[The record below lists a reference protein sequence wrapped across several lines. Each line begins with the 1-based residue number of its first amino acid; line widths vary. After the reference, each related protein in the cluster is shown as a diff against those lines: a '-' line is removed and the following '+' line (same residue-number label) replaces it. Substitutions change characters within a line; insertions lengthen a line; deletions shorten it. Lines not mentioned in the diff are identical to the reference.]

1 MVAGLM
7 KVGAGDGSDFSVT
20 IVTGGEVVTE
30 TGFRDEAQVSRDYDP
45 LQDRVSTGRGVELQT
60 KVCDDFMYV
69 CMYYHPI
76 PLVLPPEAA
85 LTILLIKLLTIT

>member
-45 LQDRVSTGRGVELQT
+45 LQDRVSTERRR
-60 KVCDDFMYV
+60 
-69 CMYYHPI
+69 
-76 PLVLPPEAA
+76 A
-85 LTILLIKLLTIT
+85 LNEGLRRFHNHRECFCPTRAL

>member
-20 IVTGGEVVTE
+20 IMTGGEVVTE

-45 LQDRVSTGRGVELQT
+45 LQDRVSMEYGGEGSRASNEGSRQFHNHREG
-60 KVCDDFMYV
+60 
-69 CMYYHPI
+69 P
-76 PLVLPPEAA
+76 
-85 LTILLIKLLTIT
+85 

>member
-20 IVTGGEVVTE
+20 ILTGGEVVME

-45 LQDRVSTGRGVELQT
+45 LQDRVSTGRGEEL
-60 KVCDDFMYV
+60 
-69 CMYYHPI
+69 
-76 PLVLPPEAA
+76 
-85 LTILLIKLLTIT
+85 